1 MMRKDILPAVTRFEL
16 DLKNSLDE
24 DDDLEL
30 FDEQSYEFKTV
41 KFIKK
46 NKKLICKAIAKIESL
61 LKDKPQES
69 KAKADFYHDKIIPL
83 MKEIRESAD
92 ELEKVTGRN
101 YWPMPIYSDLLF
113 GKD

>member
-16 DLKNSLDE
+16 DLKNSLDV

-46 NKKLICKAIAKIESL
+46 KQEAYLQGHR
-61 LKDKPQES
+61 KDRVAAQ
-69 KAKADFYHDKIIPL
+69 
-83 MKEIRESAD
+83 R
-92 ELEKVTGRN
+92 
-101 YWPMPIYSDLLF
+101 
-113 GKD
+113 